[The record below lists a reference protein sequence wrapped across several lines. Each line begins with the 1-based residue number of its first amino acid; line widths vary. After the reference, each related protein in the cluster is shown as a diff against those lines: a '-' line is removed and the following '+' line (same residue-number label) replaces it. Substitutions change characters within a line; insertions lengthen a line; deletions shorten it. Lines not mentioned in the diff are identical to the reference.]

1 MLIFNRAR
9 SRPEKFS
16 QWVSDQLRKE
26 LPAGYPVERDFS
38 PPYKP
43 WDQRLCLVPDGDL
56 FAAMRSGKA
65 AIATGTIE
73 RFTPAGIRLES
84 GEEIRADIIVTATGL
99 NMQMLGGVEISV
111 DGEPVRAEDR
121 LIYKGMM
128 LSDVPNLFIA
138 FGYTNASW
146 TLRSDLTARSV
157 CRLLNHMDRARA
169 GRCVARAQADVE
181 PRPIMDL
188 TSGYVKRAEAMLPK
202 QGDREPWR
210 VPQNYVRDLIGM
222 TFGRIDAALE
232 IT

>member
-1 MLIFNRAR
+1 
-9 SRPEKFS
+9 
-16 QWVSDQLRKE
+16 
-26 LPAGYPVERDFS
+26 
-38 PPYKP
+38 
-43 WDQRLCLVPDGDL
+43 
-56 FAAMRSGKA
+56 MRSGKA
-65 AIATGTIE
+65 SIATGTIE
-73 RFTPAGIRLES
+73 RFTPAGIHLES
-84 GEEIRADIIVTATGL
+84 GEEIRADIIVAATGL
-99 NMQMLGGVEISV
+99 NMQMLGGVEIST

-222 TFGRIDAALE
+222 TFGYNSGYAINPARDLGPRLFTAIAGWGSDVFRAGNDWWWVPIVGPLLGGVLGGVVYDLFV
-232 IT
+232 TNRR